1 MKILKNLKNEKL
13 LTAIAISL
21 ILLSGLFFGMIFVI
35 PFFPLSLTTK
45 GVLVTASIISG
56 EIAWWVGVAIAGK
69 QVITKYRHYLNPRNW
84 FRRKNETG

>member
-1 MKILKNLKNEKL
+1 MKDIQKSPNGKL

-56 EIAWWVGVAIAGK
+56 EVAWWVGVAIAGK
-69 QVITKYRHYLNPRNW
+69 QVITKYGRFLNPWNW